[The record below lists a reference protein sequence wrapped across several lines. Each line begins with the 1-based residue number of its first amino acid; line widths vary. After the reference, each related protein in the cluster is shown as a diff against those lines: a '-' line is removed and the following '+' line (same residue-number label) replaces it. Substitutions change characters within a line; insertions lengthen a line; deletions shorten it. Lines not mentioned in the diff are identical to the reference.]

1 MPVPA
6 VPSLRRA
13 LAVLGV
19 VGVVV
24 SAVPLALAI
33 HSVGGHHRDLI
44 AVFGPLIGAAFIGT
58 GLFAWLRRP
67 ENRFGALM
75 VAVGFSYSLSGLIVS
90 TEPWVFIAGLA
101 LLPLPY
107 AILYHILLAFPT
119 GRLQARFERVLVIV
133 SYASA
138 TVLHWFEML
147 FQDTTR
153 QGLPENHLLVSNEP
167 GLLRTWIDARF
178 SLGLV
183 LLACLGVV
191 LTRRWGA
198 ATRSQRRA
206 LAPVYLSGAVVMALF
221 AVWYAAGI
229 AELSESFQEWLERA
243 RVVALATVPF
253 AFLIGLLR
261 SRVASAAAVSELVV
275 RLGAGREGRGGLRDA
290 LAEALGDPSLEL
302 AFWLPERESWVAA
315 DGSPVELPAAG
326 SGRTSTPVEEDGRPL
341 AMIIHDVALAEDREL
356 VRAVG
361 GAASLALANELLAAE
376 LRAKVQELRS
386 SRARIVESADSA
398 RRRIERDLHDG
409 AQQQLVALSLGLRLA
424 RARLD
429 TDPPGAAELLDAA
442 ARDLDGAIRDLRELA
457 RGIHPAVLSDRGLT
471 SALEALAART
481 PLPVEIGATPTERL
495 PGPVEA
501 AAYYVVAEAVTN
513 VVKYARATHVRVDVA
528 RNDRQVV
535 VEVADDGIG
544 GADPGKGSG
553 LRGLSDRV
561 EALDGR
567 LEVQSERE
575 HGTSVRAVI
584 PV

>member
-1 MPVPA
+1 VPVP
-6 VPSLRRA
+6 VSPSLRRA
-13 LAVLGV
+13 LAALAAI
-19 VGVVV
+19 GVVV

-58 GLFAWLRRP
+58 GLLAWARRP

-90 TEPWVFIAGLA
+90 TDPWLFIAGLA

-107 AILYHILLAFPT
+107 AILYHILLAFPS
-119 GRLQARFERVLVIV
+119 GRLRRTAERVLVAT
-133 SYASA
+133 SYLSA
-138 TVLHWFEML
+138 TVLHWIEML

-153 QGLPENHLLVSNEP
+153 QGLPENHLLVSNQP
-167 GLLRTWIDARF
+167 GFLRAWIDGRF
-178 SLGLV
+178 SLGIF

-191 LTRRWGA
+191 LADRWNA
-198 ATRSQRRA
+198 ASRSQRRA
-206 LAPVYLSGAVVMALF
+206 LAPVYVSGSLVMALF

-243 RVVALATVPF
+243 RVIALATVPF
-253 AFLIGLLR
+253 AFLAGLLR
-261 SRVASAAAVSELVV
+261 SRVAGAAAVSELVV

-290 LAEALGDPSLEL
+290 LAEALGDPTLEL
-302 AFWLPERESWVAA
+302 LFWLPERRTWVDAA
-315 DGSPVELPAAG
+315 GSPIELPAAG
-326 SGRTSTPVEEDGRPL
+326 SGRACTPVEEDGRPL
-341 AMIIHDVALAEDREL
+341 AMLVHDPSLADDREL

-376 LRAKVQELRS
+376 LRAKVQELRA
-386 SRARIVESADSA
+386 SRARIVESADNA

-409 AQQQLVALSLGLRLA
+409 AQQQLVALSLALRLA
-424 RARLD
+424 RSRLED
-429 TDPPGAAELLDAA
+429 DPPAARELLDAA
-442 ARDLDGAIRDLRELA
+442 SHELDSAIRDLRELA

-471 SALEALAART
+471 AALEALAQRT
-481 PLPVEIGATPTERL
+481 PLPVEIGATPERRL
-495 PGPVEA
+495 PEPVEA

-513 VVKYARATHVRVDVA
+513 VVKYAEATHVRVDVS
-528 RNDRQVV
+528 RSDGQVV
-535 VEVADDGIG
+535 VQVADDGIG
-544 GADPGKGSG
+544 GADPDKGSG

-567 LEVQSERE
+567 LEVRSERQR
-575 HGTSVRAVI
+575 GTQVRAVI